1 MVWVSEATVDLHL
14 RALGLSDQ
22 QSCYR
27 AFGRGPAKIKR
38 FVEIEFKYFQKLV
51 QELNADIAF
60 EDESCIGCGN
70 HSGQTWGLVGQPPEI
85 KACDES
91 NRSDP
96 PPQALLSQGGRE
108 SHETR
113 ACSAPSLCGRGL
125 EGGGERLLMKNV
137 VIMSY
142 QWLRRGELM
151 FDVETEKLVSSVYI
165 DSLKKVICNR
175 SHCR

>member
-1 MVWVSEATVDLHL
+1 M
-14 RALGLSDQ
+14 SDQ

-38 FVEIEFKYFQKLV
+38 FVEIEFKYFQKLA

-96 PPQALLSQGGRE
+96 RPQALPHKGAGSLTKPGLVRLPLPVREVVGGRV
-108 SHETR
+108 
-113 ACSAPSLCGRGL
+113 GM
-125 EGGGERLLMKNV
+125 RLN
-137 VIMSY
+137 I
-142 QWLRRGELM
+142 
-151 FDVETEKLVSSVYI
+151 VS
-165 DSLKKVICNR
+165 
-175 SHCR
+175 